1 MPQIAFPCT
10 AQINHFLRVTQPSSA
25 SNLFGFSHGLAKIWQ
40 SHNPRPAGRRPYR
53 LVSSSVFTLQTL
65 AGFPD
70 QDSYY
75 DMVDCLEEQSIE
87 AKGQRH
93 LSRKGTD
100 LDLVE
105 QFNIYEVSRP
115 VTGDSTVLIGIV
127 RNSIMQLTKEFSALI
142 PALSRGKLRFRSQ
155 RLILLA
161 YGTKGK
167 NENVS
172 QHRSHTSSNI
182 NI

>member
-1 MPQIAFPCT
+1 MASHT
-10 AQINHFLRVTQPSSA
+10 ASLKYGRAATP
-25 SNLFGFSHGLAKIWQ
+25 
-40 SHNPRPAGRRPYR
+40 GRRPYR

-87 AKGQRH
+87 VMGQRH

-105 QFNIYEVSRP
+105 QFNIYEVSTP
-115 VTGDSTVLIGIV
+115 AFIPLELFSFGAVQNITMLPSKEISTLV
-127 RNSIMQLTKEFSALI
+127 A
-142 PALSRGKLRFRSQ
+142 A
-155 RLILLA
+155 
-161 YGTKGK
+161 
-167 NENVS
+167 
-172 QHRSHTSSNI
+172 
-182 NI
+182 

>member
-1 MPQIAFPCT
+1 MAEPQP
-10 AQINHFLRVTQPSSA
+10 
-25 SNLFGFSHGLAKIWQ
+25 
-40 SHNPRPAGRRPYR
+40 PAGRRPYR

-87 AKGQRH
+87 AMGQRH

-105 QFNIYEVSRP
+105 QFNIYEVSSP
-115 VTGDSTVLIGIV
+115 CIGHAVTGGSTVLIGIV
-127 RNSIMQLTKEFSALI
+127 RNSIMHLTKEFSAFI
-142 PALSRGKLRFRSQ
+142 PALSRGK
-155 RLILLA
+155 
-161 YGTKGK
+161 
-167 NENVS
+167 
-172 QHRSHTSSNI
+172 
-182 NI
+182 